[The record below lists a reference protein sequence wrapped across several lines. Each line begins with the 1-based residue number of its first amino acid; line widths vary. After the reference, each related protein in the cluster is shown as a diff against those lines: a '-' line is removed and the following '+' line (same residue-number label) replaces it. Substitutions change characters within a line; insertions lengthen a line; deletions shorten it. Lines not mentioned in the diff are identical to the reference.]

1 MLIVELPRQRS
12 QGAQCSSKQ
21 NKEIDESLQKWITNS
36 VGADFATTTVQTPE
50 GMCMIIIDLASE
62 GVDVKKIA
70 TSYSASAGT
79 GYISFDDVLVP
90 AENIL
95 GTIGKG
101 QSLITTRESV

>member
-1 MLIVELPRQRS
+1 MIENCADFFLFLFRL
-12 QGAQCSSKQ
+12 K
-21 NKEIDESLQKWITNS
+21 KWITNS
-36 VGADFATTTVQTPE
+36 VQADFATTTVQTPD
-50 GMCMIIIDLASE
+50 GMAMIIIDLASE

-90 AENIL
+90 SENIL

-101 QSLITTRESV
+101 DPSLISNRGELC

>member
-1 MLIVELPRQRS
+1 
-12 QGAQCSSKQ
+12 
-21 NKEIDESLQKWITNS
+21 
-36 VGADFATTTVQTPE
+36 
-50 GMCMIIIDLASE
+50 MIIIDLASE

-70 TSYSASAGT
+70 TSYSSSAGT

-101 QSLITTRESV
+101 SSFFDPMSSRS